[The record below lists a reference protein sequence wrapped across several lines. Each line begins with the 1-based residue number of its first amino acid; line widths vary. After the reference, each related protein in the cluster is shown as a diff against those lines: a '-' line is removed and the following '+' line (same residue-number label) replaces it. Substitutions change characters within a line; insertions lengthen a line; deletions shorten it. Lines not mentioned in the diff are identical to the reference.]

1 MAAIGGNT
9 VRLRTREV
17 EVFDSGWVG
26 AWQNVVNK
34 DPTFA
39 LVGKYFVADIL
50 FGFGDKEYL
59 VSVRDGRIESVTNQI
74 TTETPSD
81 FALRGPEESWAK
93 FAQRVPP
100 PFFNDIIAMSHP
112 LHGKVRIEGNTKVF
126 WQNLRALTWMLERM
140 REVSVVEKAA

>member
-1 MAAIGGNT
+1 M
-9 VRLRTREV
+9 
-17 EVFDSGWVG
+17 FDSGWVG

-39 LVGKYFVADIL
+39 LIGKYFEANIL
-50 FGFGDKEYL
+50 FGFGNKEYM
-59 VSVRDGRIESVTNQI
+59 VSVRNGRIENVTNQI

-112 LHGKVRIEGNTKVF
+112 LHGKVRIEGNTKMF

-140 REVSVVEKAA
+140 REVSAVEKAA

>member
-1 MAAIGGNT
+1 
-9 VRLRTREV
+9 
-17 EVFDSGWVG
+17 VFDSGWVG

-39 LVGKYFVADIL
+39 LVGKYFEADIL
-50 FGFGDKEYL
+50 FGFGSKEYV
-59 VSVRDGRIESVTNQI
+59 VSVRNGRIENVTNQI

-140 REVSVVEKAA
+140 REVSAVEKAA

>member
-1 MAAIGGNT
+1 M
-9 VRLRTREV
+9 
-17 EVFDSGWVG
+17 FDSGWVG